1 MEETRQDEEP
11 LSRRILHDLGFFG
24 HYLHVHA
31 GGRSG
36 KQHILAKLHQA
47 GGKLSQR
54 ELQERSHISSAA
66 LSEVLSKLEMEGLV
80 TRSRSDEDRR
90 QMDITLTEE
99 GVTQAI
105 MRKREFEAFESEGLS
120 CLSEDERIH
129 LLEMLDR
136 LAELWRGMDGKEAC
150 A

>member
-1 MEETRQDEEP
+1 VEETRQDEEP

-105 MRKREFEAFESEGLS
+105 MRKREFEAFESECLS
-120 CLSEDERIH
+120 CLSEDERIQ

>member
-66 LSEVLSKLEMEGLV
+66 LSEVLSKHEMEGLV

-105 MRKREFEAFESEGLS
+105 MRKREFEAFESECLS
-120 CLSEDERIH
+120 CLSEDERIQ

>member
-47 GGKLSQR
+47 DGRLSQR

-105 MRKREFEAFESEGLS
+105 MRKREFEAFESECLS
-120 CLSEDERIH
+120 CLSEDERIQ

>member
-66 LSEVLSKLEMEGLV
+66 LSEVLSKLEMEELV

-105 MRKREFEAFESEGLS
+105 MRKREFEAFESECLS
-120 CLSEDERIH
+120 CLSEDERIQ

>member
-105 MRKREFEAFESEGLS
+105 MRKREFEAFESECLS
-120 CLSEDERIH
+120 CLSEDERIQ

>member
-47 GGKLSQR
+47 GGRLSQR

-99 GVTQAI
+99 GITQAI
-105 MRKREFEAFESEGLS
+105 MRKREFEAFESECLS
-120 CLSEDERIH
+120 CLSEDERIQ

>member
-47 GGKLSQR
+47 GGRLSQR

-66 LSEVLSKLEMEGLV
+66 LSEVLSKLEMERLV

-105 MRKREFEAFESEGLS
+105 MRKREFEAFESECLS
-120 CLSEDERIH
+120 CLSEDERIQ

>member
-47 GGKLSQR
+47 GGRLSQR

-105 MRKREFEAFESEGLS
+105 MRKREFEAFESECLS
-120 CLSEDERIH
+120 CLSEDERIQ

>member
-1 MEETRQDEEP
+1 
-11 LSRRILHDLGFFG
+11 
-24 HYLHVHA
+24 
-31 GGRSG
+31 
-36 KQHILAKLHQA
+36 
-47 GGKLSQR
+47 
-54 ELQERSHISSAA
+54 
-66 LSEVLSKLEMEGLV
+66 MEGLV

-105 MRKREFEAFESEGLS
+105 MRKREFEAFESECLS
-120 CLSEDERIH
+120 CLSEDERIQ

-136 LAELWRGMDGKEAC
+136 LAEHWRGMDRKEEC

>member
-1 MEETRQDEEP
+1 VEETRQDEEP

-47 GGKLSQR
+47 GGRLSQR

-80 TRSRSDEDRR
+80 MRSRSDEDRR

-99 GVTQAI
+99 GITQAI
-105 MRKREFEAFESEGLS
+105 MRKREFEAFESECLS
-120 CLSEDERIH
+120 CLSEDERIQ

>member
-47 GGKLSQR
+47 GGRLSQR

-80 TRSRSDEDRR
+80 MRSRSDEDRR

-99 GVTQAI
+99 GITQAI
-105 MRKREFEAFESEGLS
+105 MRKREFEAFESECLS
-120 CLSEDERIH
+120 CLSEDERIQ

>member
-99 GVTQAI
+99 GITQAI
-105 MRKREFEAFESEGLS
+105 MRKREFEAFESECLS
-120 CLSEDERIH
+120 CLSEDERIQ